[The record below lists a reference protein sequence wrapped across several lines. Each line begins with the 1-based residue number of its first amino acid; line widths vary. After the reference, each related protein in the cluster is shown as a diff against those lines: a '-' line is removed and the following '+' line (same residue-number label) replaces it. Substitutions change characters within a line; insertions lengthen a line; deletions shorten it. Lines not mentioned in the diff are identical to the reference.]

1 MPVDIPPTECY
12 LALGSNLTNNLYCTP
27 VDSIKLAC
35 RKIAEASAI
44 KLIDRSPLYR
54 SSAMTLDGTEEQP
67 DYVNAVLKCKVTCP
81 PLELLT
87 VLKSIEKEMG
97 RNTDVARWTARL
109 IDIDILWMDG
119 IILDTQELKL
129 PHPGLTLRPFVLYP
143 LRDIA
148 PELQL
153 LDTTDG
159 SNSKYTKHTKYTKYI
174 SVEEYAKK
182 VKDQWNTSII

>member
-1 MPVDIPPTECY
+1 MSVDIPPIECY
-12 LALGSNLTNNLYCTP
+12 LGLGSNLANNLSSTTP
-27 VDSIKLAC
+27 IDNIKLVC
-35 RKIAEASAI
+35 RKIADAFAI
-44 KLIDRSPLYR
+44 ELIDTSPLYR
-54 SSAMTLDGTEEQP
+54 SSAMALDGTEVQP
-67 DYVNAVLKCKVTCP
+67 DYVNAVIKCMVTCS
-81 PLELLT
+81 PLELLR
-87 VLKSIEKEMG
+87 VLKSIEKKMG
-97 RNTDVARWTARL
+97 RNTDAARWTARV

-119 IILDTQELKL
+119 IILDTQELKI

-159 SNSKYTKHTKYTKYI
+159 SNSKYI
-174 SVEEYAKK
+174 SVEEYAHK

>member
-1 MPVDIPPTECY
+1 MSVDIPPTECY
-12 LALGSNLTNNLYCTP
+12 LGLGSNLANNLSSTP
-27 VDSIKLAC
+27 IDNIKLAC
-35 RKIAEASAI
+35 RKIADAPVI
-44 KLIDRSPLYR
+44 KLIDTSPLYR
-54 SSAMTLDGTEEQP
+54 SSAMALDGTEEQP
-67 DYVNAVLKCKVTCP
+67 DYVNSVLKCKVTCP
-81 PLELLT
+81 PLELLR

-97 RNTDVARWTARL
+97 RNIDVARWTARL

-119 IILDTQELKL
+119 IILDTQELNI

-153 LDTTDG
+153 LDSTDG
-159 SNSKYTKHTKYTKYI
+159 SSNTKYTKYI